1 LRAVTRIVIGPLNL
15 YCQAASATGKP
26 HASADQA
33 ETDDRDTLKERD
45 AT

>member
-1 LRAVTRIVIGPLNL
+1 VIGPPNL

-33 ETDDRDTLKERD
+33 EADDRNTLKERD
-45 AT
+45 TT